1 MRRRLLFMMIKKND
15 VTELPDIP
23 VNPDVEVNNK
33 IYYTTTNNNLIKPYS
48 TSAFDA
54 NILSNAL
61 DSNLNMFVIEFDADL
76 TTIGDNAFRNKSGL
90 ANVIIPNTVTTI
102 GERAFY
108 HCNKLAAINTGDNL
122 ISVGPSAFSTCSL
135 TNIYLGPNVTSIGRY
150 AFYGCDQL
158 QKVYCKAEVPP
169 AGEYGMF
176 EDIADSAVIYVPHD
190 SVNAYK
196 SARYWNDVADL
207 ITGYDF

>member
-1 MRRRLLFMMIKKND
+1 MMIKKNN
-15 VTELPDIP
+15 VTDLPDIP

-33 IYYTTTNNNLIKPYS
+33 IYYTTTNTNLIKPYS
-48 TSAFDA
+48 TDAFNA
-54 NILSNAL
+54 NILSNSL
-61 DSNLNMFVIEFDADL
+61 DPNLNMFVIEFDADL

-90 ANVIIPNTVTTI
+90 ANVIIPNTVTSI

-122 ISVGPSAFSTCSL
+122 VSVGPSAFSTCSL

-150 AFYGCDQL
+150 AFYGCSEL

-169 AGEYGMF
+169 VGEYGMF
-176 EDIADSAVIYVPHD
+176 EDIADSAIIYVPHE

-196 SARYWNDVADL
+196 SAKYWSDVANL